1 MGKKNKYKIQQTDEY
16 GQIEGMRMNVASGT
30 ECTGMTP
37 TPPLGTDDAESY
49 REIYDIPVEQRRK
62 KLQLDADTE

>member
-1 MGKKNKYKIQQTDEY
+1 
-16 GQIEGMRMNVASGT
+16 MNVASGT

>member
-1 MGKKNKYKIQQTDEY
+1 MGKKNKYNIQQTDEY
-16 GQIEGMRMNVASGT
+16 GQIEGMSMNVASST